1 MTFLKMPPIG
11 DVPPMFS
18 AKTDVNDQFNFGAMG
33 GRWVVMAFFGSMA
46 DPSAVQADRRAR
58 DGTVGFDDKAA
69 SYFGVSN
76 DPLDRTE
83 RGLKSAARGLRYF
96 YDDDDALARLY
107 GVTEP
112 TVFLLDRTMRV
123 AEIAPL
129 DQLGEVLARL
139 KAHLAQENFATDA
152 AFFAPVL
159 TVPRIFEPELCA
171 RLIDYYRAHGGASS
185 GVTREV
191 EGRTQVVLDDKAKRR
206 TDATVQ
212 DPDLLA
218 VIRDR
223 LNTRLRPAIERAFH
237 WRATR
242 IERYLVA
249 CYDSKDGGFFLPHRD
264 NVGPTTDH
272 RVFAVSL
279 NLNDEF
285 EGGELEFP
293 EFGDR
298 RYRPPAGGATVFS
311 CGLLHAATPVTAGV
325 RYAFLPFLFDEER
338 ARLRQAG
345 LAALSKV

>member
-1 MTFLKMPPIG
+1 MTVVKMPPIG
-11 DVPPMFS
+11 DVPPMFT
-18 AKTDVNDQFNFGAMG
+18 ARTDINDVFAFGAMG

-46 DPSAVQADRRAR
+46 DPAAVQADRRAR
-58 DGTVGFDDKAA
+58 DGVVVFDDKAA

-76 DPLDRTE
+76 DPRDQAE
-83 RGLKSAARGLRYF
+83 RGLKSAVRGLRYF
-96 YDDDDALARLY
+96 YDDDGALARLY
-107 GVTEP
+107 GVAKP
-112 TVFLLDRTMRV
+112 TVFLLDRTLRLV
-123 AEIAPL
+123 ETAPL
-129 DQLGEVLARL
+129 DQLDAVLVRL
-139 KAHLAQENFATDA
+139 KAYLAAENFATDA

-159 TVPRIFEPELCA
+159 TVPRVFEPELCA
-171 RLIDYYRAHGGASS
+171 SLIDYYKAHGGASS

-191 EGRTQVVLDDKAKRR
+191 EGRTQTVLDDRTKRR
-206 TDATVQ
+206 TDATVA

-218 VIRDR
+218 AIRER

-279 NLNDEF
+279 NLNDTF

-298 RYRPPAGGATVFS
+298 LYKPPAGGATVFS

-345 LAALSKV
+345 LAAAKA